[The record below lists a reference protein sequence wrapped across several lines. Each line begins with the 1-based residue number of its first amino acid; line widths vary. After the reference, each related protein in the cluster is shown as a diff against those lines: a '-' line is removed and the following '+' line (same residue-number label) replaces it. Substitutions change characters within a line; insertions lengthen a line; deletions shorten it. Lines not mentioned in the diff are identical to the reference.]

1 MVKLDGRGALIT
13 GGASGLGAEI
23 ARVFTAAG
31 AHVAI
36 VDRDERAIAE
46 IQAELPDIGSYA
58 VDVTDEPALVAA
70 IDDAASRMGGL
81 HVAVCS
87 AIAMSP
93 GPLLDLS
100 TDDWKRLVDVG
111 LHSTFVTGREVARH
125 MVAQDSGG
133 SIINLSSNAGLAP
146 YPGAGAYSS
155 TKAAVIMLSKQQ
167 GIEWAPHGIRSNAIC
182 PGHVETPLTAYLQD
196 PEIRAGR
203 EAVTPLGRVGQPAD
217 VASAALYLA
226 SDDSSWVTSTALVID
241 GGIVASIYNHMPG
254 RKWRNDDQ

>member
-1 MVKLDGRGALIT
+1 MKLEGRGALIT
-13 GGASGLGAEI
+13 GGGSGIGAEI
-23 ARVFTAAG
+23 ARSFVSEG
-31 AHVAI
+31 ARVAI
-36 VDRDERAIAE
+36 LDRDADA
-46 IQAELPDIGSYA
+46 ATALASELGEMVVPYII
-58 VDVTDEPALVAA
+58 DVTDEQALVGA
-70 IDDAASRMGGL
+70 IDDAATRFGGL
-81 HVAVCS
+81 DIGVCS

-93 GPLLDLS
+93 GPLIDLS
-100 TDDWKRLVDVG
+100 TADWKKLVDVG
-111 LHSTFVTGREVARH
+111 LHATFVTGRELARR
-125 MVAQDSGG
+125 MVAQGRGG

-167 GIEWAPHGIRSNAIC
+167 GIEWAEYGIRSNAIC

-203 EAVTPLGRVGQPAD
+203 VAVTPLGRIGQPSD

-226 SDDSSWVTSTALVID
+226 SDDSSWVTSTALVVD

-254 RKWRNDDQ
+254 RKWRQE

>member
-1 MVKLDGRGALIT
+1 MKLEERGALIT
-13 GGASGLGAEI
+13 GGASGIGAEI
-23 ARVFTAAG
+23 ARLFVAEG
-31 AHVAI
+31 AQVAI
-36 VDRDERAIAE
+36 VDRDANAATAVATE
-46 IQAELPDIGSYA
+46 IGEAAVPYV
-58 VDVTDEPALVAA
+58 VDVTDERALVAA
-70 IDDAASRMGGL
+70 IDDAATRFGGL
-81 HVAVCS
+81 DVAVCS

-93 GPLLDLS
+93 GPLLGLS
-100 TDDWKRLVDVG
+100 TADWKRLVDVG

-125 MVAQDSGG
+125 MVDQGRGG

-167 GIEWAPHGIRSNAIC
+167 GLEWAEHGIRSNAIC

-196 PEIRAGR
+196 PEIRAGCT
-203 EAVTPLGRVGQPAD
+203 AVTPLGRIGQPPD

-226 SDDSSWVTSTALVID
+226 SEDSSWVTSTALVVD

-254 RKWRNDDQ
+254 RKWRDA

>member
-1 MVKLDGRGALIT
+1 MKLDGKGVLIT
-13 GGASGLGAEI
+13 GGASGIGAEI
-23 ARVFTAAG
+23 ARVFVSEG
-31 AHVAI
+31 AQVAI
-36 VDRDERAIAE
+36 VDRDADAAAALVAE
-46 IQAELPDIGSYA
+46 VGDVVPYVL
-58 VDVTDEPALVAA
+58 DVTDEDALVGAV
-70 IDDAASRMGGL
+70 DDAAAKFGGL
-81 HVAVCS
+81 DVGVCS

-93 GPLLDLS
+93 GPLLELS
-100 TDDWKRLVDVG
+100 TADWKRLVDVG
-111 LHSTFVTGREVARH
+111 LHSTFVAGREMARH
-125 MVAQDSGG
+125 MVDQGRGG

-167 GIEWAPHGIRSNAIC
+167 GIEWAEHGIRSNAIC

-203 EAVTPLGRVGQPAD
+203 TAVTPLGRIGQPPD

-226 SDDSSWVTSTALVID
+226 SEDSSWVTSTALVVD

-254 RKWRNDDQ
+254 RKWRDT